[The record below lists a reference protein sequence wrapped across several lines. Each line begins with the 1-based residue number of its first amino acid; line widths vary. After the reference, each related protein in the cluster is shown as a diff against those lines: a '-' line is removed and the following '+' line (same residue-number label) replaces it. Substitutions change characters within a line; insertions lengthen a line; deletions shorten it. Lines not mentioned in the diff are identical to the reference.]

1 MNINIDNLNKNSLIM
16 QWNVDTNG
24 NPASVRIEN
33 EVHQIST
40 THNLIQLAQIP
51 DDYYKVQVG
60 VDGET
65 DWLREV
71 YNRDE
76 IAYDTYFVD
85 YGLGYVYFD
94 KSHAG
99 KSVIADYYGRGVIL
113 LSDSRIFHKNGDTF
127 VDTWDNIMNRSKD
140 ALDLLESAGGL
151 TNAIKVIDQKVEQGN
166 QVADRIEGFIEETEF
181 YGYTILLSREAFV
194 IKAKEDGNVET
205 GEYGDIYTDVVV
217 YKGATQVTAPTLNI
231 SLTNQVNCEFEVIGQ
246 RIKLKT
252 GSMNVDAIKGQATVV
267 IDCGDGLIAQR
278 IIEVTKVF
286 DGVSQYQVE
295 IGNSFYSFN
304 ANSDGTIEEEQSV
317 TCDINVTKA
326 NELYESYT
334 VSIQNMP
341 KGLTHTIVNGTKV
354 NNVTFTAT
362 AGESLPD
369 NGSVSI
375 IVQMADNTVI
385 SKTFSFGKTKQGVDA
400 KSLILTGNQIFKYD
414 APDYTGTPSPYR
426 SIINVQA
433 SGLSGTPNWYVLNE
447 NNEWDLIVGQTGTT
461 LEVYHNDSVIWKD
474 RKETTIKC
482 ELDGYSDEITLIKI
496 ANGATGS
503 DAYSI
508 LLSNE
513 ATSIPTDEEGN
524 APTNEVQKQYTTI
537 SVYRGSETISPTR
550 IEVVK
555 DAEESYRATVIGNE
569 VHLQS
574 ISNDVNTVRIPINI
588 TVDGLVFQ
596 RVWTIS
602 KSKQGSVGQSGS
614 TLILNIE
621 GGTRSITYN
630 QMNVNPRPITSASF
644 TARLYENGV
653 EVLEGVGYYW
663 SCVGHVRGTSTTRTF
678 TPTIIDTYD
687 ESMLSNQ
694 ITVTTTYKGNTI
706 SNTVPIAITKDVSGI
721 DWVTDWDS
729 RKVSIRDTEVL
740 TPKIFAG
747 TYNQVSDSV
756 TGVAIGQDVL
766 NDGQTIGIVAYQDNT
781 PTLMVGVDGSIE
793 IGDPY
798 QNRHQDGVGIGYNNG
813 QFVGRFS
820 QLTIAG
826 VDVPTEEVV
835 NDKITQAVADAQ
847 NQLKAE
853 VEEVNSALVD
863 LNDYVSNAVRDGI
876 LDEVEKGKIDNLMQ
890 VVKQEVA
897 DVEGQYTSIRTNQY
911 LTDGA
916 VIEALD
922 LAYTEYRNA
931 YHEVNTKYNGLVAS
945 GSETGEIAGMVTTG
959 DTSDPIGNGEVATEI
974 PEGGTDDNGLLI
986 DEVPIIGE
994 DDIVDSGGVYPQ
1006 LTVSNID
1013 EFMLALDNFRI
1024 SSNSLYQVMNQ
1035 ALTSISES
1043 QATQISEK
1051 AKEEVIRE
1059 VNDVSDA
1066 LAGLEQTM
1074 NGDFKNGL
1082 LGQMNLANL
1091 RERLKQLDIEKKDI
1105 DGQYSVMSTH
1115 SALDTTTKNKLVSAK
1130 GKLDSAHT
1138 QLVTKINAVI
1148 ADNLLTSAELE
1159 EVNNLIVAYST
1170 ALGEYSKVA
1179 QEANIAIAVN
1189 SAKNAVDAITDE
1201 DVFNKVTNFGKTQG
1215 LFIENGGK
1223 VYINAQYIQTR
1234 GFVATK
1240 DDGTKTFEID
1250 KNGNVNIV
1258 ANSFTLTGQ
1267 GNVATEDYV
1276 NSAIEG
1282 IVNKNISFS
1291 LSNEFQIIPTNA
1303 TYYPF
1308 ETQSY
1313 VVQIYGY
1320 KGSEEITNFTI
1331 GTVTSTNAIKAVVS
1345 NVNRS
1350 VTFTVTPNTSLG
1362 TTHGYVD
1369 IPITYEGKSYNKRWS
1384 WSVAKQGDQ
1393 APQINITGE
1402 QVFRYTNNFTGTPTP
1417 ASITLTANVYNT
1429 TVRGKWQ
1436 YLNSSSWVDCN
1447 VTSKTLSLQPT
1458 SYTLSSLKRATVRYI
1473 VEEVFDTFTVV
1484 AVSDGAN
1491 GVDGQDGAN
1500 GQDGADGKG
1509 IASITEQYY
1518 HSTSMTTQTGGSW
1531 STTVPTATRGKYIWT
1546 RSVIK
1551 YTDST
1556 TTTTTPICVSGSD
1569 GANGNNGA
1577 NGTDGIGITSVDV
1590 EYAQN
1595 TSTTTAPTSGWTTT
1609 SPTWAS
1615 GKYIWSRTKTTYSNG
1630 KVTYTNPACI
1640 TGQKG
1645 DTGASGTDAIT
1656 IVLTN
1661 ENHTFSANS
1670 SGNITSAQSTTTNI
1684 TAYKGANTTSVTIGA
1699 LPTVTGLALSKSGS
1713 TVTIKANTGT
1723 SLADTGSFDIPL
1735 TIDGK
1740 LFTKNFSWTKVR
1752 AGATGATGT
1761 SAKAVDIIASS
1772 QVFKSTDGGMTFSP
1786 STITLT
1792 PKLQNLAYLNW
1803 QYSTN
1808 GGSSWTTVSSGSNG
1822 LTISSGVLTVSKS
1835 SPLYTSSVTSIA
1847 FRVNTS
1853 DSAYY
1858 DIVTIVKLYDV
1869 GDIQVGS
1876 RNYLLNSNFTKTTTS
1891 SGTTN
1896 KNPNLYPSNWGGY
1909 NGGISN
1915 PTTNYHAHIDNDT
1928 FGYNVVEYNET
1939 DGTRRW
1945 KGINQG
1951 NLQKRIKG
1959 VKEFTISMDVYATAS
1974 GTKTWGGFH
1983 YTKIG
1988 GTTQSFH
1995 AGSFSIGS
2003 DKISVGKWSRVSAKV
2018 PMGTDVDFSK
2028 PIAFYIYGYDFSSNA
2043 ILYIKDVVLTQ
2054 GNTMSDWT
2062 PAPEDVSQEIDDS
2075 IKDYDKTLNQLK
2087 VFNKLTNNGQTQGI
2101 YLQDSKL
2108 YINGEYIKTGT
2119 IRADLV
2125 KVQVDGK
2132 ENILP
2137 FNYVTFKSGIESWLN
2152 IDETN
2157 EGIPYAEM
2165 DMPIYQGG
2173 GSNSYFC
2180 RKFGSSTVYLEPNTR
2195 YFFSCDIYADVP
2207 RDGVETYG
2215 VGGSTGTGA
2224 ELTLMTAMNE
2234 RYVTEGRYVPIF
2246 IINSLATETTKG
2258 QWTRKVYEFTTPTES
2273 EFYSLSNHMYI
2284 ELNGSNYNT
2293 GSYGYVR
2300 IANMALEKATEGQA
2314 TASTFDYLTQLKER
2328 RIDLTD
2334 DKFYHT
2340 RLSIDGFSTEEGIIE
2355 GTTTTDGHDYLLNY
2369 DGLTVSK
2376 SSRERY
2382 FVGKDKS
2389 YYSYEAGSSGT
2400 ISGHNNIYG
2409 VGGVHCNPSDEYAG
2423 YRGIFAG
2430 VHYGFQIPNSTAFGR
2445 PDIYVHN
2452 GQWGMDFEEWQLLG
2466 DTIEPRGLVRRDDS
2480 KNIITNHQLKFLVGG
2495 GTDTANVWNQEQ
2507 YNATGNGQMLTYS
2520 AGKVFVSN
2528 PKTPLVL
2535 ESSVTPSVKI
2545 GSDVEHQI
2553 FHTGYVP
2560 KSGNWW
2566 NGGAVRVSGDGVAEV
2581 GKYIDFHAS
2590 NSSTSDYDMR
2600 LSVENDGGMRCTG
2613 SIRAGGG
2620 FDCSGGYW
2628 IDGYQCVARAGHGGF
2643 DFGHTGANTA
2653 ILSANV
2659 PTWWNGSVSQTI
2671 YTTGNKP
2678 SVINPKGVMS
2688 NAEYGRNVYDSG
2700 IYTYNLHNNSLINGD
2715 SSWSAYAGYWS
2726 VLSWGRGTG
2735 GSAQLAVDWTAGGK
2749 GIYIRSLRDTQDNWW
2764 TWKRIPNDQ
2773 WVQTSTSDIR
2783 YKEVMSD
2790 VDLDDCYSMVKNIGL
2805 HSYLLLD
2812 EEDRHTEGFDA
2823 ELAFLQATQEE
2834 GISRKLQMGVIA
2846 QEMLDYKC
2854 ADFVVV
2860 QDVLKGKDGEVLS
2873 DRYSIDAYNYASA
2886 ILGGLQKEIQVRDE
2900 QYEELKQENEELK
2913 AKVDSLEQRLAK
2925 LEVLLLGQE

>member
-1 MNINIDNLNKNSLIM
+1 MNVNIDNLNKNSLIM

-33 EVHQIST
+33 EVQQIST

-51 DDYYKVQVG
+51 DEYYRMQIG
-60 VDGET
+60 VDGES
-65 DWLREV
+65 DWLEEV
-71 YNRDE
+71 CNRDE
-76 IAYDTYFVD
+76 ITVNTYYVD

-94 KSHAG
+94 ESHKG
-99 KSVIADYYGRGVIL
+99 KAVIANYYGRGVIL
-113 LSDSRIFHKNGDTF
+113 LSDSRIFHTKGSTF
-127 VDTWDNIMNRSKD
+127 VDTWDNIIERSKD
-140 ALDLLESAGGL
+140 ALELLESSGGL
-151 TNAIKVIDQKVEQGN
+151 ANAIKTIDEKVEQGN
-166 QVADRIEGFIEETEF
+166 QVADRIEDFISETEF

-267 IDCGDGLIAQR
+267 IDCGDGLVAHR

-304 ANSDGTIEEEQSV
+304 ANSDGKIEEEQSV

-341 KGLTHTIVNGTKV
+341 KGLTHNIVNGTKT
-354 NNVTFTAT
+354 NRVTFTAT
-362 AGESLPD
+362 TGESLPD

-375 IVQMADNTVI
+375 VVQMADNIVI

-400 KSLILTGNQIFKYD
+400 KSLILTGNQIVKYD
-414 APDYTGTPSPYR
+414 TPDYTGTPSPYR
-426 SIINVQA
+426 SIVHAQA

-447 NNEWDLIVGQTGTT
+447 NEEWELIIGQSSTT
-461 LEVYHNDSVIWKD
+461 LEVYYNDSVIWKD

-513 ATSIPTDEEGN
+513 STTIPTDKDGV
-524 APTNEVQKQYTTI
+524 APINEIQKHYTVI
-537 SVYRGSETISPTR
+537 NVYRGAERISPTNIQVESSAENLYEVSVSGNTIR
-550 IEVVK
+550 LINISNNVDSITIPIEVV
-555 DAEESYRATVIGNE
+555 
-569 VHLQS
+569 
-574 ISNDVNTVRIPINI
+574 
-588 TVDGLVFQ
+588 VDGLTLK
-596 RVWTIS
+596 RSWNIA
-602 KSKQGSVGQSGS
+602 KSKQGATGVSGS
-614 TLILNIE
+614 TLVLNVD
-621 GGTRSITYN
+621 GGTRSIVYN
-630 QMNVNPRPITSASF
+630 QMNVNPIPSVSTQFI
-644 TARLYENGV
+644 ARLYDNGE
-653 EVLEGVGYYW
+653 EVIGNVGYYW
-663 SCVGHVRGTSTTRTF
+663 SCVGHVSGTSTSKTF
-678 TPTIIDTYD
+678 TPGIADTYT
-687 ESMLSNQ
+687 ESISSNQ
-694 ITVTTTYKGNTI
+694 ITVVATYKGNKI
-706 SNTVPIAITKDVSGI
+706 SHTVPVVISKTVEGL

-729 RKVSIRDTEVL
+729 TKVSIRGTEVL

-747 TYNQVSDSV
+747 TYDEASNSI

-766 NDGQTIGIVAYQDNT
+766 NDGQTIGVVAYQNNVAT
-781 PTLMVGVDGSIE
+781 FLLGTDGSVE
-793 IGDPY
+793 VGDPY
-798 QNRHQDGVGIGYNNG
+798 QRRTEHGLGIGYNNG

-820 QLTIAG
+820 NLTIEG
-826 VDVPTEEVV
+826 VNVPTTDEVSNSINQAVV
-835 NDKITQAVADAQ
+835 NAQ
-847 NQLKAE
+847 NQVREEMK
-853 VEEVNSALVD
+853 EVNEALIN
-863 LNDYVSNAVRDGI
+863 LNDYVNGSLKDGI
-876 LDEVEKGKIDNLMQ
+876 LDKVEKVKIEGLLEII
-890 VVKQEVA
+890 KQEA
-897 DVEGQYTSIRTNQY
+897 TDVDGQYISISTNQY
-911 LTDGA
+911 LTDA
-916 VIEALD
+916 FVIEL
-922 LAYTEYRNA
+922 LENA
-931 YHEVNTKYNGLVAS
+931 YNSYKEAYNNVLTKYSELANG
-945 GSETGEIAGMVTTG
+945 TT
-959 DTSDPIGNGEVATEI
+959 TNT
-974 PEGGTDDNGLLI
+974 
-986 DEVPIIGE
+986 
-994 DDIVDSGGVYPQ
+994 
-1006 LTVSNID
+1006 D
-1013 EFMLALDNFRI
+1013 EFTESISNFRI
-1024 SSNSLYQVMNQ
+1024 ASNDLYQVFNN
-1035 ALTSISES
+1035 ALTSISEV
-1043 QATQISEK
+1043 QAILKSEE
-1051 AKEEVIRE
+1051 AKNEVIRE

-1115 SALDTTTKNKLVSAK
+1115 SALDTTTKNKLVSVK

-1148 ADNLLTSAELE
+1148 TDNLLTSAELE
-1159 EVNNLIVAYST
+1159 EVNKLIVAYST

-1250 KNGNVNIV
+1250 KNGNVNIT
-1258 ANSFTLTGQ
+1258 ANSFSLSSGQ
-1267 GNVATEDYV
+1267 TVATEDYV
-1276 NSAIEG
+1276 NGVVENI
-1282 IVNKNISFS
+1282 KNANITFS
-1291 LSNEFQIIPTNA
+1291 LSNEFQVIPTNSKL
-1303 TYYPF
+1303 YPF
-1308 ETQSY
+1308 ARESF
-1313 VVQIYGY
+1313 VVVVKGY
-1320 KGSEEITNFTI
+1320 KASDEITNFAI
-1331 GTVTSTNAIKAVVS
+1331 GTPTTMDGITIAVS
-1345 NVNRS
+1345 NVNHS
-1350 VTFTVTPNTSLG
+1350 VTFTVSTTTSLG
-1362 TTHGYVD
+1362 ANHGYID
-1369 IPITYEGKSYNKRWS
+1369 IPITYEGKTYTKRWS
-1384 WSVAKQGDQ
+1384 WSAAKQSDQ
-1393 APQINITGE
+1393 APQVSISGE
-1402 QVFRYTNNFTGTPTP
+1402 QVFKYTNNFTGTPTP
-1417 ASITLTANVYNT
+1417 ASIVLTANVYNT
-1429 TVRGKWQ
+1429 TVTGKWQ

-1447 VTSKTLSLQPT
+1447 VTAKTLSLQPT
-1458 SYTLSSLKRATVRYI
+1458 SYTLSSLKRVTVRYI

-1509 IASITEQYY
+1509 IVSITEQYY

-1556 TTTTTPICVSGSD
+1556 TTTTPICVSGSD
-1569 GANGNNGA
+1569 GTNGNNGVD
-1577 NGTDGIGITSVDV
+1577 GTDGIGITSVDV

-1645 DTGASGTDAIT
+1645 DTGASGKGIKSITQYYLATSLSTGVTTSTSGWSTGIPTMTTTNKYLWNYETIAYTDSSSTTTTPAIIGVHGANGTNGSNGVGIKSITEYYLATSSSSGVTTSTSGWTTTIQTPSASKKYLWNYEVVTYTDNNKYTGTPRIIGNYATDGQNGTDAIT

-1684 TAYKGANTTSVTIGA
+1684 TAYKGAGTTTVTIGT
-1699 LPTVTGLALSKSGS
+1699 LPTITGLTLSKSDS
-1713 TVTIKANTGT
+1713 TVTIQANTGT
-1723 SLADTGSFDIPL
+1723 SLAETGTFSIPL
-1735 TIDGK
+1735 VIDGK
-1740 LFTKNFSWTKVR
+1740 SFTKNFSWTKVR
-1752 AGATGATGT
+1752 AGETGATGA

-1772 QVFKSTDGGMTFSP
+1772 LVFKSTDGGKVFAP
-1786 STITLT
+1786 NTIKLT
-1792 PKLQNLAYLNW
+1792 PKLQNLTYYNW

-1808 GGSSWTTVSSGSNG
+1808 GGSTWTTVTSGLNG
-1822 LTISSGVLTVSKS
+1822 LTISSGELTISKD
-1835 SPLYTSSVTSIA
+1835 SPLFTSIVTSLS
-1847 FRVNTS
+1847 FRLNTN
-1853 DSAYY
+1853 DTAYY
-1858 DIVTIVKLYDV
+1858 DVVTIVKLYDV
-1869 GDIQVGS
+1869 
-1876 RNYLLNSNFTKTTTS
+1876 
-1891 SGTTN
+1891 
-1896 KNPNLYPSNWGGY
+1896 
-1909 NGGISN
+1909 
-1915 PTTNYHAHIDNDT
+1915 A
-1928 FGYNVVEYNET
+1928 
-1939 DGTRRW
+1939 
-1945 KGINQG
+1945 
-1951 NLQKRIKG
+1951 
-1959 VKEFTISMDVYATAS
+1959 
-1974 GTKTWGGFH
+1974 
-1983 YTKIG
+1983 
-1988 GTTQSFH
+1988 
-1995 AGSFSIGS
+1995 
-2003 DKISVGKWSRVSAKV
+2003 
-2018 PMGTDVDFSK
+2018 DVDFDK
-2028 PIAFYIYGYDFSSNA
+2028 IAQDKVDNYDSA
-2043 ILYIKDVVLTQ
+2043 
-2054 GNTMSDWT
+2054 
-2062 PAPEDVSQEIDDS
+2062 
-2075 IKDYDKTLNQLK
+2075 LNQQK
-2087 VFNKLTNNGQTQGI
+2087 VFEKLTNNGQSQGI
-2101 YLQDSKL
+2101 YLENDKL
-2108 YINGEYIKTGT
+2108 YVNGEYVNTRNLKAVKNDGTETFKIDSEGNVSIKANSFYLTGSDTNIAGKDYVDTAISNVDVDLTQEGVFNALTNDGQNQGLYIEDGELYVNAEYIQTGT

-2157 EGIPYAEM
+2157 EGIPFIETE
-2165 DMPIYQGG
+2165 MPIYQGG

-2180 RKFGSSTVYLEPNTR
+2180 RKLGSSTVYLESNTR
-2195 YFFSCDIYADVP
+2195 YFFSCDIYANVP

-2234 RYVTEGRYVPIF
+2234 RYVTEGRYVPILV
-2246 IINSLATETTKG
+2246 INSLALKTVDG
-2258 QWTRKVYEFTTPTES
+2258 QWTHITYEFTTPAES

-2376 SSRERY
+2376 SPRERY

-2389 YYSYEAGSSGT
+2389 YYSYEAGSSGI

-2452 GQWGMDFEEWQLLG
+2452 GQWGMNFEEWQLLG

-2480 KNIITNHQLKFLVGG
+2480 KNITTNHQLKFLVGG
-2495 GTDTANVWNQEQ
+2495 GTNTANVWNQEQ
-2507 YNATGNGQMLTYS
+2507 YNTTGNGQMLTYS
-2520 AGKVFVSN
+2520 AGKVYVSN
-2528 PKTPLVL
+2528 PQTPLVL
-2535 ESSVTPSVKI
+2535 ESNATPSVKI
-2545 GSDVEHQI
+2545 GGGVEHQI

-2566 NGGAVRVSGDGVAEV
+2566 NGGAVRVSGDGVAGV
-2581 GKYIDFHAS
+2581 GKYIDFHNS
-2590 NSSTSDYDMR
+2590 NGTTADFTSRITD
-2600 LSVENDGGMRCTG
+2600 NGGTIET
-2613 SIRAGGG
+2613 SGG
-2620 FDCSGGYW
+2620 FKANGAIYTQHCR
-2628 IDGYQCVARAGHGGF
+2628 VAVQASHGGL
-2643 DFGHTGANTA
+2643 DLGNTDRNTA

-2659 PTWWNGSVSQTI
+2659 PTWWNGVGSYRI
-2671 YTTGNKP
+2671 YNEGF
-2678 SVINPKGVMS
+2678 
-2688 NAEYGRNVYDSG
+2688 
-2700 IYTYNLHNNSLINGD
+2700 
-2715 SSWSAYAGYWS
+2715 
-2726 VLSWGRGTG
+2726 
-2735 GSAQLAVDWTAGGK
+2735 Q
-2749 GIYIRSLRDTQDNWW
+2749 
-2764 TWKRIPNDQ
+2764 
-2773 WVQTSTSDIR
+2773 QTSTSDIR
-2783 YKEVMSD
+2783 YKRALSPINTD
-2790 VDLDDCYSMVKNIGL
+2790 SCYNMVKNININ
-2805 HSYLLLD
+2805 SYLLLD
-2812 EEDRHTEGFDA
+2812 EGVEDEHEVDR
-2823 ELAFLQATQEE
+2823 AFLRATQEE

-2846 QEMLDYKC
+2846 QDLLKY
-2854 ADFVVV
+2854 DFGQYVVV
-2860 QDVLKGKDGEVLS
+2860 QDVIRDEETGEITN
-2873 DRYSIDAYNYASA
+2873 DKYSIDAYNYASA
-2886 ILGGLQKEIQVRDE
+2886 ILGGLQKEIQIRDE

-2913 AKVDSLEQRLAK
+2913 AKVDSLEQRLAR
-2925 LEVLLLGQE
+2925 LEALLGQE

>member
-1 MNINIDNLNKNSLIM
+1 M

-33 EVHQIST
+33 EVQQIST

-51 DDYYKVQVG
+51 DEYYRMQIG
-60 VDGET
+60 VDGES
-65 DWLREV
+65 DWLEEV
-71 YNRDE
+71 CNRDE
-76 IAYDTYFVD
+76 ITVNTYYVD

-94 KSHAG
+94 ESHKG
-99 KSVIADYYGRGVIL
+99 KAVIANYYGRGVIL
-113 LSDSRIFHKNGDTF
+113 LSDSRIFHTKGSTF
-127 VDTWDNIMNRSKD
+127 VDTWDNIIERSKD
-140 ALDLLESAGGL
+140 ALELLESSGGL
-151 TNAIKVIDQKVEQGN
+151 ANAIKTIDEKVEQGN
-166 QVADRIEGFIEETEF
+166 QVADRIEDFISETEF

-267 IDCGDGLIAQR
+267 IDCGDGLVAHR

-304 ANSDGTIEEEQSV
+304 ANSDGKIEEEQSV

-341 KGLTHTIVNGTKV
+341 KGLTHNIVNGTKT
-354 NNVTFTAT
+354 NRVTFTAT
-362 AGESLPD
+362 TGESLPD

-375 IVQMADNTVI
+375 VVQMADNIVI

-400 KSLILTGNQIFKYD
+400 KSLILTGNQIVKYD
-414 APDYTGTPSPYR
+414 TPDYTGTPSPYR
-426 SIINVQA
+426 SIVHAQV

-447 NNEWDLIVGQTGTT
+447 NEEWELIIGQSSTT
-461 LEVYHNDSVIWKD
+461 LEVYYNDSVIWED

-513 ATSIPTDEEGN
+513 STTIPTDKDGV
-524 APTNEVQKQYTTI
+524 APINEIQKHYTVI
-537 SVYRGSETISPTR
+537 NVYRGAERISPTNIQVESSAENLYEVSVSGNTIR
-550 IEVVK
+550 LINISSNVDSITIPIEVV
-555 DAEESYRATVIGNE
+555 
-569 VHLQS
+569 
-574 ISNDVNTVRIPINI
+574 
-588 TVDGLVFQ
+588 VDGLTLK
-596 RVWTIS
+596 RSWNIA
-602 KSKQGSVGQSGS
+602 KSKQGATGVSGS
-614 TLILNIE
+614 TLVLNVD
-621 GGTRSITYN
+621 GGTRSIVYN
-630 QMNVNPRPITSASF
+630 QMNVNPIPSTSAEF
-644 TARLYENGV
+644 IARLYDNGE
-653 EVLEGVGYYW
+653 EVIGNVGYYW
-663 SCVGHVRGTSTTRTF
+663 SCAGHVSGTSTSKTF
-678 TPTIIDTYD
+678 TPSITDTYT
-687 ESMLSNQ
+687 ESISSNQ
-694 ITVTTTYKGNTI
+694 ITVVATYKGNKI
-706 SNTVPIAITKDVSGI
+706 SHTVPVVISKTVEGL

-729 RKVSIRDTEVL
+729 TKVSIRGTEVL

-747 TYNQVSDSV
+747 NYNQASDSV

-781 PTLMVGVDGSIE
+781 PTLLVGVDGSVE
-793 IGDPY
+793 VGDPY
-798 QNRHQDGVGIGYNNG
+798 QTRSADGVGIGYDNG

-826 VDVPTEEVV
+826 VEVPNEETI
-835 NDKITQAVADAQ
+835 NDKINQVVSDAQ
-847 NQLKAE
+847 NQLQAE
-853 VEEVNSALVD
+853 VEEVNNALVD
-863 LNDYVSNAVRDGI
+863 LNDYVNGSLKDGM
-876 LDEVEKGKIDNLMQ
+876 LDEVEKVKIEGLMEIIN
-890 VVKQEVA
+890 QEIS
-897 DVEGQYTSIRTNQY
+897 DVQGQYISISTNHF
-911 LTDGA
+911 LTDPFI
-916 VIEALD
+916 IEALEV
-922 LAYTEYRNA
+922 AYQDYDNA
-931 YHEVNTKYNGLVAS
+931 YIEITSKYNELMQG
-945 GSETGEIAGMVTTG
+945 T
-959 DTSDPIGNGEVATEI
+959 TSDSE
-974 PEGGTDDNGLLI
+974 
-986 DEVPIIGE
+986 
-994 DDIVDSGGVYPQ
+994 
-1006 LTVSNID
+1006 
-1013 EFMLALDNFRI
+1013 EFIESISNFRNT
-1024 SSNSLYQVMNQ
+1024 SNNLYQAMNR
-1035 ALTSISES
+1035 ALVSISET
-1043 QATQISEK
+1043 QATQISED
-1051 AKEEVIRE
+1051 AKNEVIKE

-1066 LAGLEQTM
+1066 LAGLEDTM
-1074 NGDFKNGL
+1074 NGEFKTGL
-1082 LGQMNLANL
+1082 IGQMNLTNL
-1091 RERLKQLDIEKKDI
+1091 NERLKQLDIEKKDI

-1115 SALDTTTKNKLVSAK
+1115 SALDTTTKNKLVSVK

-1148 ADNLLTSAELE
+1148 TDNLLTSAELE

-1234 GFVATK
+1234 GFVAAK

-1250 KNGNVNIV
+1250 KDGNVNII

-1282 IVNKNISFS
+1282 VVNKNITFS

-1362 TTHGYVD
+1362 TTHGYID
-1369 IPITYEGKSYNKRWS
+1369 IPITYKGKSYNKRWS
-1384 WSVAKQGDQ
+1384 WAVAKQGDL
-1393 APQINITGE
+1393 APQISITGE
-1402 QVFRYTNNFTGTPTP
+1402 QVFKYTNNFTGTPTP

-1429 TVRGKWQ
+1429 TVTGKWQ

-1447 VTSKTLSLQPT
+1447 VTAKTLTLQPT
-1458 SYTLSSLKRATVRYI
+1458 SYTLSSLKRVTVRYI

-1546 RSVIK
+1546 RSIIK

-1569 GANGNNGA
+1569 GVNGNNGA

-1645 DTGASGTDAIT
+1645 DTGASGKGIKSITQYYLATSLSTGVTTSTSGWSTGIPTMTTTNKYLWNYETIAYTDSSSTTTTPAIIGVHGANGTNGSNGVGIKSITEYYLATSSSSGVTTSTSGWTTTIQTPSASKKYLWNYEVVTYTDNNKYTGTPRIIGNYATDGQNGTDAIT

-1684 TAYKGANTTSVTIGA
+1684 TAYKGASTTSVTIGT
-1699 LPTVTGLALSKSGS
+1699 LPTVTGLTLSKSGS
-1713 TVTIKANTGT
+1713 TVTIQANTGT
-1723 SLADTGSFDIPL
+1723 SLADTGTFTIPL

-1740 LFTKNFSWTKVR
+1740 SFTKNFSWTKVK
-1752 AGATGATGT
+1752 AGATGATGSAGA

-1772 QVFKSTDGGMTFSP
+1772 QVFKSTDGGTTFSP
-1786 STITLT
+1786 NTITLT
-1792 PKLQNLAYLNW
+1792 PKLQNLTYSNW

-1808 GGSSWTTVSSGSNG
+1808 GGSNWSTVASGSNG

-1847 FRVNTS
+1847 FRVNTN

-1858 DIVTIVKLYDV
+1858 DVVTIVKLYDV
-1869 GDIQVGS
+1869 TELNIGA
-1876 RNYLLNSNFTKTTTS
+1876 RNLYKNTRDVVKSDWGNNANW
-1891 SGTTN
+1891 GTTEVEDGFTAFTRTGTWMG
-1896 KNPNLYPSNWGGY
+1896 LYQN
-1909 NGGISN
+1909 I
-1915 PTTNYHAHIDNDT
+1915 T
-1928 FGYNVVEYNET
+1928 FITGQTYTLSAYVRGT
-1939 DGTRRW
+1939 DGAKLHFYFNGSGSTLATSFNGNDILSESWTRVW
-1945 KGINQG
+1945 VTFKVN
-1951 NLQKRIKG
+1951 
-1959 VKEFTISMDVYATAS
+1959 
-1974 GTKTWGGFH
+1974 
-1983 YTKIG
+1983 
-1988 GTTQSFH
+1988 
-1995 AGSFSIGS
+1995 GS
-2003 DKISVGKWSRVSAKV
+2003 DFTRPRFENSIEGATLQIYAFKMEKGNKATDWS
-2018 PMGTDVDFSK
+2018 
-2028 PIAFYIYGYDFSSNA
+2028 
-2043 ILYIKDVVLTQ
+2043 
-2054 GNTMSDWT
+2054 
-2062 PAPEDVSQEIDDS
+2062 PAPEDVSQEIANKVDE
-2075 IKDYDKTLNQLK
+2075 YDKTLNQLK

-2101 YLQDSKL
+2101 YLDNNKV
-2108 YINGEYIKTGT
+2108 YINGEYIKAGTVVADDITSGTFRGTNFIAGGSSNNGYVEVLDSSNNLIFKAQKGGVVSRKITFVNNVNSGFGNSIPIVTSIDQDGINMRYDAYSISDSEGFRTRYTKETKYASDEVAMNYEVRTENSSTGSASYMREENMT
-2119 IRADLV
+2119 LNPKGVAFNVFGDY
-2125 KVQVDGK
+2125 DGGSVAIGLYK
-2132 ENILP
+2132 KGASLSEEGAQPLGSASG
-2137 FNYVTFKSGIESWLN
+2137 YTYQAGIEVPYMESLVIGNFLTDMESGAGYSIDSAKPLGAGMAN
-2152 IDETN
+2152 I
-2157 EGIPYAEM
+2157 YAEIG
-2165 DMPIYQGG
+2165 DEWTKLYRQLR
-2173 GSNSYFC
+2173 F
-2180 RKFGSSTVYLEPNTR
+2180 
-2195 YFFSCDIYADVP
+2195 
-2207 RDGVETYG
+2207 
-2215 VGGSTGTGA
+2215 
-2224 ELTLMTAMNE
+2224 EL
-2234 RYVTEGRYVPIF
+2234 
-2246 IINSLATETTKG
+2246 
-2258 QWTRKVYEFTTPTES
+2258 
-2273 EFYSLSNHMYI
+2273 
-2284 ELNGSNYNT
+2284 
-2293 GSYGYVR
+2293 
-2300 IANMALEKATEGQA
+2300 
-2314 TASTFDYLTQLKER
+2314 
-2328 RIDLTD
+2328 
-2334 DKFYHT
+2334 
-2340 RLSIDGFSTEEGIIE
+2340 
-2355 GTTTTDGHDYLLNY
+2355 
-2369 DGLTVSK
+2369 
-2376 SSRERY
+2376 
-2382 FVGKDKS
+2382 
-2389 YYSYEAGSSGT
+2389 
-2400 ISGHNNIYG
+2400 
-2409 VGGVHCNPSDEYAG
+2409 
-2423 YRGIFAG
+2423 
-2430 VHYGFQIPNSTAFGR
+2430 
-2445 PDIYVHN
+2445 
-2452 GQWGMDFEEWQLLG
+2452 
-2466 DTIEPRGLVRRDDS
+2466 
-2480 KNIITNHQLKFLVGG
+2480 GG
-2495 GTDTANVWNQEQ
+2495 GTNTANVWNQEQ
-2507 YNATGNGQMLTYS
+2507 YNTTGNGQMLTYS
-2520 AGKVFVSN
+2520 AGKVYVSN
-2528 PKTPLVL
+2528 PRTPLVL
-2535 ESSVTPSVKI
+2535 ESSVNPSVVV
-2545 GSDVEHQI
+2545 GSNTYSLY
-2553 FHTGYVP
+2553 HTG
-2560 KSGNWW
+2560 S
-2566 NGGAVRVSGDGVAEV
+2566 
-2581 GKYIDFHAS
+2581 
-2590 NSSTSDYDMR
+2590 
-2600 LSVENDGGMRCTG
+2600 
-2613 SIRAGGG
+2613 
-2620 FDCSGGYW
+2620 
-2628 IDGYQCVARAGHGGF
+2628 
-2643 DFGHTGANTA
+2643 
-2653 ILSANV
+2653 
-2659 PTWWNGSVSQTI
+2659 
-2671 YTTGNKP
+2671 KP
-2678 SVINPKGVMS
+2678 SVIDPKGVMS
-2688 NAEYGRNVYDSG
+2688 NAEYGRNVHDTG

-2726 VLSWGRGTG
+2726 VLSWGQGSA

-2886 ILGGLQKEIQVRDE
+2886 ILGGLQKEIQIRDE

-2925 LEVLLLGQE
+2925 LEALLGQE

>member
-1 MNINIDNLNKNSLIM
+1 MNVNIDNLNKNSLIM

-33 EVHQIST
+33 EVQQIST

-51 DDYYKVQVG
+51 DEYYRMQIG
-60 VDGET
+60 VDGES
-65 DWLREV
+65 DWLEEV
-71 YNRDE
+71 CNRDE
-76 IAYDTYFVD
+76 ITANTYYVD

-94 KSHAG
+94 ESHKG
-99 KSVIADYYGRGVIL
+99 KAVIANYYGRGVIL
-113 LSDSRIFHKNGDTF
+113 LSDSRIFHTKGSTF
-127 VDTWDNIMNRSKD
+127 VDTWDNIIERSKD
-140 ALDLLESAGGL
+140 ALELLESSGGL
-151 TNAIKVIDQKVEQGN
+151 ANAIKTIDEKVEQGN
-166 QVADRIEGFIEETEF
+166 QVADRIEDFIEETEF

-217 YKGATQVTAPTLNI
+217 YKGATQVTTPTLNI

-267 IDCGDGLIAQR
+267 IDCGDGLVAHR

-304 ANSDGTIEEEQSV
+304 ANSEGKIEEEQSV

-341 KGLTHTIVNGTKV
+341 KGLTHNIVNGTKT
-354 NNVTFTAT
+354 NRVTFTAT
-362 AGESLPD
+362 TGESLPD

-375 IVQMADNTVI
+375 VVQMADNIVI

-400 KSLILTGNQIFKYD
+400 KSLILTGNQIVKYD
-414 APDYTGTPSPYR
+414 TPDYTGTPSPYR
-426 SIINVQA
+426 SIIHAQV

-447 NNEWDLIVGQTGTT
+447 NEEWELIIGQSSTT
-461 LEVYHNDSVIWKD
+461 LEVYYNDSVIWED

-513 ATSIPTDEEGN
+513 STTIPTDKDGV
-524 APTNEVQKQYTTI
+524 APINEIQKHYTVI
-537 SVYRGSETISPTR
+537 NVYRGAERISPTNIQVESSAENLYEVSVSGNTIR
-550 IEVVK
+550 LINISSNVDSITIPIEVV
-555 DAEESYRATVIGNE
+555 
-569 VHLQS
+569 
-574 ISNDVNTVRIPINI
+574 
-588 TVDGLVFQ
+588 VDGLTLK
-596 RVWTIS
+596 RSWNIA
-602 KSKQGSVGQSGS
+602 KSKQGATGVSGS
-614 TLILNIE
+614 TLVLNVD
-621 GGTRSITYN
+621 GGTRSIVYN
-630 QMNVNPRPITSASF
+630 QMNVNPIPSVSTQFI
-644 TARLYENGV
+644 ARLYDNGE
-653 EVLEGVGYYW
+653 EVIGNVGYYW
-663 SCVGHVRGTSTTRTF
+663 SCVGHVSGTSTSKTF
-678 TPTIIDTYD
+678 TPSIADTYT
-687 ESMLSNQ
+687 ESISSNQ
-694 ITVTTTYKGNTI
+694 ITVVATYKGNKI
-706 SNTVPIAITKDVSGI
+706 SHTVPVVISKTVEGL

-729 RKVSIRDTEVL
+729 TKVSIRGAEVL

-747 TYNQVSDSV
+747 NYNQASDSV

-766 NDGQTIGIVAYQDNT
+766 NDGQTIGVVAYQNNVAT
-781 PTLMVGVDGSIE
+781 FLLGTDGSVE
-793 IGDPY
+793 VGDPY
-798 QNRHQDGVGIGYNNG
+798 QRRTKHGLGIGYNNG

-820 QLTIAG
+820 NLTIEG
-826 VDVPTEEVV
+826 VNVPTTDEVSNSINQAVV
-835 NDKITQAVADAQ
+835 NAQ
-847 NQLKAE
+847 NQVRE
-853 VEEVNSALVD
+853 EMEEVNEALIN
-863 LNDYVSNAVRDGI
+863 LNDYVNGSLKDGI
-876 LDEVEKGKIDNLMQ
+876 LDEVEKVKIEGLLEII
-890 VVKQEVA
+890 KQEA
-897 DVEGQYTSIRTNQY
+897 TDVDGQYISISTNQY
-911 LTDGA
+911 LTDA
-916 VIEALD
+916 FVIEL
-922 LAYTEYRNA
+922 LENTYNSYKEAYNN
-931 YHEVNTKYNGLVAS
+931 VLTKYSELANG
-945 GSETGEIAGMVTTG
+945 T
-959 DTSDPIGNGEVATEI
+959 ATN
-974 PEGGTDDNGLLI
+974 T
-986 DEVPIIGE
+986 
-994 DDIVDSGGVYPQ
+994 
-1006 LTVSNID
+1006 D
-1013 EFMLALDNFRI
+1013 EFTESISNFRI
-1024 SSNSLYQVMNQ
+1024 ASNDLYQVFNN
-1035 ALTSISES
+1035 ALTSISEV
-1043 QATQISEK
+1043 QATLKSEE
-1051 AKEEVIRE
+1051 AKNEVIKE

-1066 LAGLEQTM
+1066 LAGLEDTM
-1074 NGDFKNGL
+1074 NGEFKTGL
-1082 LGQMNLANL
+1082 IGQMNLANL

-1115 SALDTTTKNKLVSAK
+1115 SALDTTTKNKLVSVK

-1148 ADNLLTSAELE
+1148 TDNLLTSSELE
-1159 EVNNLIVAYST
+1159 EVNKLIVAYST

-1234 GFVATK
+1234 GFVAAK
-1240 DDGTKTFEID
+1240 DNGTKTFEID
-1250 KNGNVNIV
+1250 KDGNVNII

-1291 LSNEFQIIPTNA
+1291 LSNEFQIIPTDA

-1308 ETQSY
+1308 EEQSF
-1313 VVQIYGY
+1313 VIQVYGY
-1320 KGSEEITNFTI
+1320 KGSEQTTDFTI
-1331 GTVTSTNAIKAVVS
+1331 GAVASTNAIKAVVS
-1345 NVNRS
+1345 NVNHS
-1350 VTFTVTPNTSLG
+1350 VTFTVSPNTSLG
-1362 TTHGYVD
+1362 TSHGYVD
-1369 IPITYEGKSYNKRWS
+1369 IPITCEGRPYNKRWS

-1402 QVFRYTNNFTGTPTP
+1402 QVFRYSNNFTGTPTP

-1429 TVRGKWQ
+1429 TVMGKWQ
-1436 YLNSSSWVDCN
+1436 YLQEESWVDCN

-1458 SYTLSSLKRATVRYI
+1458 SYTLSTLKRVTVRYV
-1473 VEEVFDTFTVV
+1473 VENVFDTFTVV
-1484 AVSDGAN
+1484 AISDGAN
-1491 GVDGQDGAN
+1491 GNDGQDGIN

-1518 HSTSMTTQTGGSW
+1518 HSTSMTTQTGGNW

-1569 GANGNNGA
+1569 GVNGNNGA

-1615 GKYIWSRTKTTYSNG
+1615 GKYIWSRTKTE
-1630 KVTYTNPACI
+1630 YTNGTVTHSEPACI

-1645 DTGASGTDAIT
+1645 DTGDSGSDAIT

-1661 ENHTFSANS
+1661 ENHTFSADS
-1670 SGNITSAQSTTTNI
+1670 SGNIVATQTTSTVIS
-1684 TAYKGANTTSVTIGA
+1684 AYKGASTTTVTIGT
-1699 LPTVTGLALSKSGS
+1699 LPTVTGLTLSKSDS
-1713 TVTIKANTGT
+1713 IVTIKANTGT
-1723 SLADTGSFDIPL
+1723 SLADTGTFSIPL

-1740 LFTKNFSWTKVR
+1740 SFTKNFSWTKVK
-1752 AGATGATGT
+1752 AGATGATGA
-1761 SAKAVDIIASS
+1761 SAKTVDIIASS
-1772 QVFKSTDGGMTFSP
+1772 LVFKSTDGGKVFAP
-1786 STITLT
+1786 NTIKLT
-1792 PKLQNLAYLNW
+1792 PKLQNLTYYNW

-1808 GGSSWTTVSSGSNG
+1808 GGSTWTTVTSGLNG
-1822 LTISSGVLTVSKS
+1822 LTISSGELTISKD
-1835 SPLYTSSVTSIA
+1835 SPLFTSIVTSLS
-1847 FRVNTS
+1847 FRLNTN
-1853 DSAYY
+1853 DTAYY
-1858 DIVTIVKLYDV
+1858 DVVTIVKLYDV
-1869 GDIQVGS
+1869 
-1876 RNYLLNSNFTKTTTS
+1876 
-1891 SGTTN
+1891 
-1896 KNPNLYPSNWGGY
+1896 
-1909 NGGISN
+1909 
-1915 PTTNYHAHIDNDT
+1915 A
-1928 FGYNVVEYNET
+1928 
-1939 DGTRRW
+1939 
-1945 KGINQG
+1945 
-1951 NLQKRIKG
+1951 
-1959 VKEFTISMDVYATAS
+1959 
-1974 GTKTWGGFH
+1974 
-1983 YTKIG
+1983 
-1988 GTTQSFH
+1988 
-1995 AGSFSIGS
+1995 
-2003 DKISVGKWSRVSAKV
+2003 
-2018 PMGTDVDFSK
+2018 DVDFDQ
-2028 PIAFYIYGYDFSSNA
+2028 IAQDKVDNYDSALNQQKVFDKLTNNGQSQGIYLENDKLYVNGEYVNTRNLKAVKNDGTETFKIDSEGNVSIEANSFYLTGSDTNIADKDYVDTAISNV
-2043 ILYIKDVVLTQ
+2043 DVDLTQ
-2054 GNTMSDWT
+2054 EG
-2062 PAPEDVSQEIDDS
+2062 
-2075 IKDYDKTLNQLK
+2075 
-2087 VFNKLTNNGQTQGI
+2087 VFNALTNNGQTQGI
-2101 YLQDSKL
+2101 YLQDNEL
-2108 YINGEYIKTGT
+2108 LINAEYIKTGT

-2246 IINSLATETTKG
+2246 VINSLATETTDG
-2258 QWTRKVYEFTTPTES
+2258 QWTHKVYEFTTPAES

-2293 GSYGYVR
+2293 GSYGYIR

-2355 GTTTTDGHDYLLNY
+2355 GTTTTDGHNYLLNY
-2369 DGLTVSK
+2369 DGLSVSK
-2376 SSRERY
+2376 SPRERY

-2389 YYSYEAGSSGT
+2389 YYSYEAGSSGI

-2409 VGGVHCNPSDEYAG
+2409 VGGVHRNPSDEYAG

-2480 KNIITNHQLKFLVGG
+2480 KNITTNHQLKFLVGG
-2495 GTDTANVWNQEQ
+2495 GTNTANVWNQEQ
-2507 YNATGNGQMLTYS
+2507 YNTTGNGQMLTHS
-2520 AGKVFVSN
+2520 AGKVYVSN
-2528 PKTPLVL
+2528 PQTPLVL
-2535 ESSVTPSVKI
+2535 ESSVNPSVVV
-2545 GSDVEHQI
+2545 GSNTYSLY
-2553 FHTGYVP
+2553 HTG
-2560 KSGNWW
+2560 S
-2566 NGGAVRVSGDGVAEV
+2566 
-2581 GKYIDFHAS
+2581 
-2590 NSSTSDYDMR
+2590 
-2600 LSVENDGGMRCTG
+2600 
-2613 SIRAGGG
+2613 
-2620 FDCSGGYW
+2620 
-2628 IDGYQCVARAGHGGF
+2628 
-2643 DFGHTGANTA
+2643 
-2653 ILSANV
+2653 
-2659 PTWWNGSVSQTI
+2659 
-2671 YTTGNKP
+2671 KP
-2678 SVINPKGVMS
+2678 SVIDPKGVMS
-2688 NAEYGRNVYDSG
+2688 NAEYGRNVHDTG

-2726 VLSWGRGTG
+2726 VLSWGRGTS
-2735 GSAQLAVDWTAGGK
+2735 GSAQLAIDWTSGGK
-2749 GIYIRSLRDTQDNWW
+2749 GFYMRSLRDTSDNWW

-2773 WVQTSTSDIR
+2773 WTQTSTSDIR

-2812 EEDRHTEGFDA
+2812 EEDKHTEGFDP
-2823 ELAFLQATQEE
+2823 EVAFLKATQEE

-2846 QEMLDYKC
+2846 QEMLEYKC
-2854 ADFVVV
+2854 SDFVVV
-2860 QDVLKGKDGEVLS
+2860 QDILKGREGEILS
-2873 DRYSIDAYNYASA
+2873 DKYSIDAYNYASA
-2886 ILGGLQKEIQVRDE
+2886 ILGGLQKEIQIRDE
-2900 QYEELKQENEELK
+2900 QYEELKQENKELK
-2913 AKVDSLEQRLAK
+2913 AKVDSLEQRLAR
-2925 LEVLLLGQE
+2925 LEALLGQE

>member
-1 MNINIDNLNKNSLIM
+1 MNVNIDNLNKNSLIM

-33 EVHQIST
+33 EVQQIST

-51 DDYYKVQVG
+51 DEYYRMQIG
-60 VDGET
+60 VDGES
-65 DWLREV
+65 DWLEEV
-71 YNRDE
+71 CNRDE
-76 IAYDTYFVD
+76 ITVNTYYVD

-94 KSHAG
+94 ESHKG
-99 KSVIADYYGRGVIL
+99 KAVIANYYGRGVIL
-113 LSDSRIFHKNGDTF
+113 LSDSRIFHTKGSTF
-127 VDTWDNIMNRSKD
+127 VDTWDNIIERSKD
-140 ALDLLESAGGL
+140 ALELLESSGGL
-151 TNAIKVIDQKVEQGN
+151 ANAIKTIDEKVEQGN
-166 QVADRIEGFIEETEF
+166 QVADRIEDFISETEF

-217 YKGATQVTAPTLNI
+217 YKGATQVTTPTLNI

-267 IDCGDGLIAQR
+267 IDCGDGLVAHR

-304 ANSDGTIEEEQSV
+304 ANSEGKIEEEQSV

-341 KGLTHTIVNGTKV
+341 KGLTHNIVNGTKA
-354 NNVTFTAT
+354 NRVTFTAT
-362 AGESLPD
+362 TGESLPD

-375 IVQMADNTVI
+375 VVQMADNMVI

-400 KSLILTGNQIFKYD
+400 KSLILTGNQIVKYD
-414 APDYTGTPSPYR
+414 TPDYTGTPSPYR
-426 SIINVQA
+426 SIVHAQV
-433 SGLSGTPNWYVLNE
+433 SGLSGTPNWYVLND
-447 NNEWDLIVGQTGTT
+447 NEEWELIIGQSSTT
-461 LEVYHNDSVIWKD
+461 LEVYYNDSVIWKD

-513 ATSIPTDEEGN
+513 STTIPTDKDGV
-524 APTNEVQKQYTTI
+524 APINEIQKHYTVI
-537 SVYRGSETISPTR
+537 NVYRGAERISPTNIQVESSAENLYEVSVSGNTIR
-550 IEVVK
+550 LINISNNVDSITIPIEVV
-555 DAEESYRATVIGNE
+555 
-569 VHLQS
+569 
-574 ISNDVNTVRIPINI
+574 
-588 TVDGLVFQ
+588 VDGLTFK
-596 RVWTIS
+596 RSWNIA
-602 KSKQGSVGQSGS
+602 KSKQGVTGVSGS
-614 TLILNIE
+614 TLVLNVD
-621 GGTRSITYN
+621 GGTRSIVYN
-630 QMNVNPRPITSASF
+630 QINANPTPSTSAEF
-644 TARLYENGV
+644 IARLYDNGE
-653 EVLEGVGYYW
+653 EVIGNVGYYW
-663 SCVGHVRGTSTTRTF
+663 SCAGHVSGTSTSKTF
-678 TPTIIDTYD
+678 TPGIADTYT
-687 ESMLSNQ
+687 ESISSNQ
-694 ITVTTTYKGNTI
+694 ITVVATYKGNKI
-706 SNTVPIAITKDVSGI
+706 SHTVPVVISKTVEGL

-729 RKVSIRDTEVL
+729 TKVSIRGTEVL

-747 TYNQVSDSV
+747 NYNQASDSV

-766 NDGQTIGIVAYQDNT
+766 NDGQAIGIVAYQDNT
-781 PTLMVGVDGSIE
+781 PTLLVGVDGSVE
-793 IGDPY
+793 VGDPY
-798 QNRHQDGVGIGYNNG
+798 QTRSADGVGIGYDNG
-813 QFVGRFS
+813 QFIGRFS

-826 VDVPTEEVV
+826 VEVPNEETI
-835 NDKITQAVADAQ
+835 NDKINQVVSDAQ
-847 NQLKAE
+847 NQLQAE
-853 VEEVNSALVD
+853 VEEVNNALVD
-863 LNDYVSNAVRDGI
+863 LNDYVNGSLKDGM
-876 LDEVEKGKIDNLMQ
+876 LDEVEKVKIEGLMEIIN
-890 VVKQEVA
+890 QEIS
-897 DVEGQYTSIRTNQY
+897 DVQGQYISISTNHF
-911 LTDGA
+911 LTDPFI
-916 VIEALD
+916 IEALEV
-922 LAYTEYRNA
+922 AYQDYDNA
-931 YHEVNTKYNGLVAS
+931 YIEITSKYNDLMQGTAS
-945 GSETGEIAGMVTTG
+945 GSE
-959 DTSDPIGNGEVATEI
+959 
-974 PEGGTDDNGLLI
+974 
-986 DEVPIIGE
+986 
-994 DDIVDSGGVYPQ
+994 
-1006 LTVSNID
+1006 
-1013 EFMLALDNFRI
+1013 EFIESISNFRNT
-1024 SSNSLYQVMNQ
+1024 SNNLYQVMNR
-1035 ALTSISES
+1035 ALVSISET
-1043 QATQISEK
+1043 QATQISED
-1051 AKEEVIRE
+1051 AKNEVIKE

-1066 LAGLEQTM
+1066 LAGLEDTM
-1074 NGDFKNGL
+1074 NGEFKTGL
-1082 LGQMNLANL
+1082 IGQMNLTNL
-1091 RERLKQLDIEKKDI
+1091 NERLKQLDIEKKDI
-1105 DGQYSVMSTH
+1105 DGQYSVISTH

-1170 ALGEYSKVA
+1170 TLGEYSKVA

-1234 GFVATK
+1234 GFVAAK

-1250 KNGNVNIV
+1250 KDGNVNII

-1384 WSVAKQGDQ
+1384 WAVAKQGDL
-1393 APQINITGE
+1393 APQISIAGE
-1402 QVFRYTNNFTGTPTP
+1402 QVFKYTNNFTGTPTP
-1417 ASITLTANVYNT
+1417 ASITLVANVYNT
-1429 TVRGKWQ
+1429 TVTGKWQ
-1436 YLNSSSWVDCN
+1436 YLNGSIWTDCN
-1447 VTSKTLSLQPT
+1447 VTAKTLNLQPT
-1458 SYTLSSLKRATVRYI
+1458 SYTLSSLKRVTVRYI

-1577 NGTDGIGITSVDV
+1577 DGTDGIGITSVDV

-1645 DTGASGTDAIT
+1645 DTGASGKGIKSITQYYLATSLSTGVTTSTSGWSTGIPTMTTTNKYLWNYEIIAYTDSSSTTTTPVIIGAHGANGTNGSNGVGIKSITEYYLATSSSSGVTTSTSGWTTTIQTPSASKKYLWNYEVVTYTDNNKYTGTPRIIGNYATDGQNGTDAIT

-1670 SGNITSAQSTTTNI
+1670 SGNIVATQTTSTVIS
-1684 TAYKGANTTSVTIGA
+1684 AYKGASTTTVTIGT
-1699 LPTVTGLALSKSGS
+1699 LPTVTGLTLSKSDS
-1713 TVTIKANTGT
+1713 TVTIQANTGT
-1723 SLADTGSFDIPL
+1723 SLAETGTFSIPL
-1735 TIDGK
+1735 VIDGK
-1740 LFTKNFSWTKVR
+1740 SFTKNFSWTKVR
-1752 AGATGATGT
+1752 AGETGATGA

-1772 QVFKSTDGGMTFSP
+1772 LVFKSTDGGKVFAP
-1786 STITLT
+1786 NTIKLT
-1792 PKLQNLAYLNW
+1792 PKLQNLTYYNW

-1808 GGSSWTTVSSGSNG
+1808 GGSTWTTVTSGLNG
-1822 LTISSGVLTVSKS
+1822 LTISSGELTISKD
-1835 SPLYTSSVTSIA
+1835 SPLFTSIVTSLS
-1847 FRVNTS
+1847 FRLNTN
-1853 DSAYY
+1853 DTAYY
-1858 DIVTIVKLYDV
+1858 DVVTIVKLYDV
-1869 GDIQVGS
+1869 
-1876 RNYLLNSNFTKTTTS
+1876 
-1891 SGTTN
+1891 
-1896 KNPNLYPSNWGGY
+1896 
-1909 NGGISN
+1909 
-1915 PTTNYHAHIDNDT
+1915 A
-1928 FGYNVVEYNET
+1928 
-1939 DGTRRW
+1939 
-1945 KGINQG
+1945 
-1951 NLQKRIKG
+1951 
-1959 VKEFTISMDVYATAS
+1959 
-1974 GTKTWGGFH
+1974 
-1983 YTKIG
+1983 
-1988 GTTQSFH
+1988 
-1995 AGSFSIGS
+1995 
-2003 DKISVGKWSRVSAKV
+2003 
-2018 PMGTDVDFSK
+2018 DVDFDQ
-2028 PIAFYIYGYDFSSNA
+2028 IAQDKVDNYDSALNQQKVFDKLTNNGQSQGIYLENDKLYVNGEYVNTRNLKAVKNDGTETFKIDSEGNVSIEANSFYLTGSDTNIADKDYVDTVISNV
-2043 ILYIKDVVLTQ
+2043 DVDLTQ
-2054 GNTMSDWT
+2054 EG
-2062 PAPEDVSQEIDDS
+2062 
-2075 IKDYDKTLNQLK
+2075 
-2087 VFNKLTNNGQTQGI
+2087 VFNALTNNGQTQGI
-2101 YLQDSKL
+2101 YLQDNEL
-2108 YINGEYIKTGT
+2108 LINAEYIKTGT

-2180 RKFGSSTVYLEPNTR
+2180 RKFGGSTVYLEPNTR
-2195 YFFSCDIYADVP
+2195 YFFSCDIYAVVP

-2234 RYVTEGRYVPIF
+2234 RYVTEGRYVPILV
-2246 IINSLATETTKG
+2246 IDSLALKTVDR
-2258 QWTRKVYEFTTPTES
+2258 QWTHITYEFTTPAES

-2369 DGLTVSK
+2369 DGLSVSK
-2376 SSRERY
+2376 SPRERY

-2389 YYSYEAGSSGT
+2389 YYSYEAGSSGI

-2452 GQWGMDFEEWQLLG
+2452 GEWGLDFEEWQLLG
-2466 DTIEPRGLVRRDDS
+2466 DIIEPRGLVRRDDS
-2480 KNIITNHQLKFLVGG
+2480 KNITTNHQLKFLVGG

-2507 YNATGNGQMLTYS
+2507 YNTTGNGQMLTYS
-2520 AGKVFVSN
+2520 AGRVYVSN
-2528 PKTPLVL
+2528 PQTPLVL
-2535 ESSVTPSVKI
+2535 ESSVTPNVVV
-2545 GSDVEHQI
+2545 GSETHTLY
-2553 FHTGYVP
+2553 HTGYVP

-2566 NGGAVRVSGDGVAEV
+2566 NGGVVRVSGDGVAEV
-2581 GKYIDFHAS
+2581 GKYIDFHATT
-2590 NSSTSDYDMR
+2590 SSTADYDVR
-2600 LSVENDGGMRCTG
+2600 LYASNNGVHSTGSFRADGGMDSVNGYYC
-2613 SIRAGGG
+2613 GG
-2620 FDCSGGYW
+2620 
-2628 IDGYQCVARAGHGGF
+2628 VHALTKATHGGI
-2643 DFGHTGANTA
+2643 DVGNTGANTA

-2659 PTWWNGSVSQTI
+2659 PTWWNGVRSYRI
-2671 YTTGNKP
+2671 YNEGF
-2678 SVINPKGVMS
+2678 
-2688 NAEYGRNVYDSG
+2688 
-2700 IYTYNLHNNSLINGD
+2700 
-2715 SSWSAYAGYWS
+2715 
-2726 VLSWGRGTG
+2726 
-2735 GSAQLAVDWTAGGK
+2735 Q
-2749 GIYIRSLRDTQDNWW
+2749 
-2764 TWKRIPNDQ
+2764 
-2773 WVQTSTSDIR
+2773 QTSTSDIR
-2783 YKEVMSD
+2783 YKRALSPINTD
-2790 VDLDDCYSMVKNIGL
+2790 SCYDMVKNININ
-2805 HSYLLLD
+2805 SYLLLNEGIED
-2812 EEDRHTEGFDA
+2812 EYEVDR
-2823 ELAFLQATQEE
+2823 AFLRATQEE
-2834 GISRKLQMGVIA
+2834 GISHKLQMGVIA
-2846 QEMLDYKC
+2846 QDLLKY
-2854 ADFVVV
+2854 DFGQYVVV
-2860 QDVLKGKDGEVLS
+2860 QDVIRDEETGEITN
-2873 DRYSIDAYNYASA
+2873 DKYSIDAYNYASA
-2886 ILGGLQKEIQVRDE
+2886 ILGGLQKEIQIRDE

-2913 AKVDSLEQRLAK
+2913 AKADSLEQRLAK
-2925 LEVLLLGQE
+2925 LEALLGQE